1 MGEKLPLKEL
11 SKTGFKIL
19 EINVDAPFITGN
31 LESTFHYLFFKRHES
46 RGSKDSPTKVPPER
60 TLFISNLPTDT
71 TEEHVRYIFEEY
83 GEIEGVIFHGIP
95 DSEEF
100 LIDENNDIDKKD
112 PELSSSENKIYQGKK
127 LRKRRNLRPR
137 IGTAD
142 KYKLL
147 TREFYGSRTLLIPAS
162 SAYVIFESS
171 EGLNNALNM
180 SQKMRLWKSRHS
192 ILPLGLDK
200 WIKEYKDLRCDP
212 KELQKEVDEYM
223 RKFEEAEQKRRQELE
238 AKHNQPDEE
247 GFITVTRTGRR
258 NVNTDG
264 TITVTAAKPEEVKD
278 LKPKNKELVD
288 FYRFQTR
295 ETKRNRLVDLR
306 KKFEEDKQKI
316 AKLKANRRFRPY

>member
-1 MGEKLPLKEL
+1 MGEKLPLEEL

-19 EINVDAPFITGN
+19 EIKVDSPFITGN
-31 LESTFHYLFFKRHES
+31 LKSIFHYLFFKRHES

-60 TLFISNLPTDT
+60 TLFISNLPTDA
-71 TEEHVRYIFEEY
+71 TEEHVRIIFEEF
-83 GEIEGVIFHGIP
+83 GEIEGVIFHGVP
-95 DSEEF
+95 DREEF
-100 LIDENNDIDKKD
+100 LIDENNDFDKKD
-112 PELSSSENKIYQGKK
+112 PGIISSENKGKK

-137 IGTAD
+137 IGTAE
-142 KYKLL
+142 KNKLL
-147 TREFYGSRTLLIPAS
+147 IREVFGLRTFLIPGS

-180 SQKMRLWKSRHS
+180 RQKMRLWNAKHS
-192 ILPLGLDK
+192 VLSLGLDK
-200 WIKEYKDLRCDP
+200 WIEEYKALRRDPNDLQR
-212 KELQKEVDEYM
+212 EVDEYM

-264 TITVTAAKPEEVKD
+264 TITVTAAKPEEVKG